1 MVDYERAVL
10 DQVNDLS
17 TNQMNGPM
25 MIALN
30 ELKRRISA
38 DREYIWIPIKLLCDN
53 SLFDIFVA
61 KVHRSWL
68 QDYRTYDSLKI
79 I

>member
-1 MVDYERAVL
+1 MGEIAHRDRQSALHKLDNEIRGIQRMVDYERAVL

-38 DREYIWIPIKLLCDN
+38 DREYI
-53 SLFDIFVA
+53 
-61 KVHRSWL
+61 
-68 QDYRTYDSLKI
+68 
-79 I
+79 